1 MIIATPI
8 VKAIDET
15 DYVIEWPQMLSDAIR
30 TYHYVN
36 IYIEIREQKKE
47 KLNYWK
53 HIMITNLLVHSS
65 LRKWLYSLPFYFFIV
80 LLIVKVIKFKKQSIF
95 VYIICIDICDSVY
108 CGSGIC
114 ISTQNPTLPYY
125 CQCQNGSNTIL
136 PCPSDGLS
144 KSYFISIVHCL
155 FFFLIRSMFTKP
167 MWSRRMWS
175 RTKVT

>member
-1 MIIATPI
+1 MYVMIIATPI

-65 LRKWLYSLPFYFFIV
+65 SRKWLYSLPFYFFIV

-95 VYIICIDICDSVY
+95 VYIILYRYLWFRVLWIWYLYI
-108 CGSGIC
+108 
-114 ISTQNPTLPYY
+114 
-125 CQCQNGSNTIL
+125 NT
-136 PCPSDGLS
+136 
-144 KSYFISIVHCL
+144 KSYFAIL
-155 FFFLIRSMFTKP
+155 LSMSKWF
-167 MWSRRMWS
+167 
-175 RTKVT
+175 